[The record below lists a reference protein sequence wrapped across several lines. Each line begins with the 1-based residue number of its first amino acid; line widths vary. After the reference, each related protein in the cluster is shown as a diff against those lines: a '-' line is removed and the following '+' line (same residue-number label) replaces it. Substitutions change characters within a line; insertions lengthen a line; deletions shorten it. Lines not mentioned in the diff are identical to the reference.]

1 MAASNPMRR
10 TLVAGTLVAAVAGA
24 ATLAAKRQA
33 ETIRKGSDPYP
44 YDVLSTE
51 PQGQTTFVERPDG
64 TRIRVVTA
72 GAGPTVVLAHG
83 IYMSVIEWSVL
94 WDMLLARGYR
104 VVAFDQRGHG
114 KSTIGAD
121 GISTETM
128 AGDYLAVLEAVDAR
142 DAVLLAHSMGGF
154 LAIAAVLDVPG
165 VAERLRGLILM
176 STFPG
181 DVLHGAPQNKA
192 QIPLIRSGVL
202 PRLVANDTVGT
213 IFGAGLCG
221 DDVSPAMVQV
231 FLETFRAADHAP
243 LVPILEAFSAEDRG
257 DRLGDITVPTIVL
270 CGRKDSTTPPWQ
282 SERLAAGIP
291 GAQAWWVPRAG
302 HMLNW
307 EAPDAIV
314 EAIGELSK
322 VR

>member
-1 MAASNPMRR
+1 MRR
-10 TLVAGTLVAAVAGA
+10 ALVAGTLVTAAAAA
-24 ATLAAKRQA
+24 ATLAARRRAAAIRQ
-33 ETIRKGSDPYP
+33 GSDAYP
-44 YDVLSTE
+44 YEMLSAE
-51 PQGQTTFVERPDG
+51 PRGETLTVERPDG
-64 TRIRVVTA
+64 TRIRVVVA
-72 GAGPTVVLAHG
+72 GEGPTVVLAHG

-114 KSTIGAD
+114 ESTIGSD
-121 GISTETM
+121 GISTMSM

-181 DVLHGAPQNKA
+181 DVLRGAPQNKA
-192 QIPLIRSGVL
+192 QIPLITSGIL
-202 PRLVANDTVGT
+202 PALAANDTVGT

-231 FLETFRAADHAP
+231 FLETFRAAGHKP
-243 LVPILEAFSAEDRG
+243 LLPILEAFGAEDRG
-257 DRLGDITVPTIVL
+257 DRLGEITVPTVVL
-270 CGRKDSTTPPWQ
+270 CGSRDQTTPPWQ

-307 EAPDAIV
+307 EAPNAIV
-314 EAIGELSK
+314 EAIADLSK
-322 VR
+322 PR

>member
-1 MAASNPMRR
+1 MRR
-10 TLVAGTLVAAVAGA
+10 ALVAGTLVTAAAAA
-24 ATLAAKRQA
+24 ATLAARRRAAAIRQ
-33 ETIRKGSDPYP
+33 GSDPYP
-44 YDVLSTE
+44 YDVLSAE
-51 PQGQTTFVERPDG
+51 PRGETVIVERPDG
-64 TRIRVVTA
+64 TRIRVVVA
-72 GAGPTVVLAHG
+72 GEGPTVVLAHG
-83 IYMSVIEWSVL
+83 IYMSVVEWSVL

-114 KSTIGAD
+114 ESTIGSD
-121 GISTETM
+121 GISTMSM
-128 AGDYLAVLEAVDAR
+128 AGDYLAVLEALDAR

-154 LAIAAVLDVPG
+154 IAIAAVLDVPG

-181 DVLHGAPQNKA
+181 DVLRGAPQNKA
-192 QIPLIRSGVL
+192 QIPLITSGIL
-202 PRLVANDTVGT
+202 PALAANDTVGT

-231 FLETFRAADHAP
+231 FLETFRAAGHKP
-243 LVPILEAFSAEDRG
+243 LLPILEAFGAEDRG
-257 DRLGDITVPTIVL
+257 DRLGEITVPTVVL
-270 CGRKDSTTPPWQ
+270 CGSRDQTTPPWQ

-307 EAPDAIV
+307 EAPNAIV
-314 EAIGELSK
+314 EAIADLSK
-322 VR
+322 PR